1 LLPHLASMQ
10 ITVSQMPSGSARP
23 DPVEIVERKGLGHP
37 DTLCDALAEEFSL
50 ALCRFY
56 RERFGLVLHHNVDK
70 VLLRGGIAHPAYGG
84 GVVVA
89 PIEIYLAGR
98 ATAEL
103 RGEKL
108 PIEELAIEACRSWLR
123 GSLHALD
130 PDRHVQLRCLVRPG
144 SAELVELYERQR
156 KTGVP
161 LANDTSCGVGSAPL
175 TDLEATVLGVEQRL
189 NRPKAKRSHPEVG
202 EDIKVMGVRRNDHV
216 DLTVACAFVD
226 RFVSDLDDYL
236 AKKERLRD
244 EVRALSGAD
253 AVEVN
258 TGDEPAAGSVYL
270 TVTGTSAEAGDDGQA
285 GRGNRANGLIT
296 PYRPMTLESTAGK
309 NPITHVGKLYNAAA
323 RLIAEAIVEEIA
335 DVAAAQVFLVSQIGR
350 PVTEPQ
356 VVDVKLDALGDESAR
371 RAEEI
376 ARDRLAGLGGLW
388 EQIVARAISLY

>member
-1 LLPHLASMQ
+1 MQ
-10 ITVSQMPSGSARP
+10 ITVSQMPAGSARP
-23 DPVEIVERKGLGHP
+23 EPVEIVERKGLGHP

-56 RERFGLVLHHNVDK
+56 RDRFGLVLHHNVDK
-70 VLLRGGIAHPAYGG
+70 VLLRGGVAHPAYGG

-108 PIEELAIEACRSWLR
+108 PLEELAIEACRSWLR

-130 PDRHVQLRCLVRPG
+130 PDRDVQLRCLVRPG
-144 SAELVELYERQR
+144 SAELVEIYERQR
-156 KTGVP
+156 ETGVP

-175 TDLEATVLGVEQRL
+175 TDLEATVLDVEQRL
-189 NRPKAKRSHPEVG
+189 NRPEAKRSHPEVG
-202 EDIKVMGVRRNDHV
+202 EDIKVMGVRRNERV

-236 AKKERLRD
+236 AKKERLRE

-323 RLIAEAIVEEIA
+323 RLMAEAIVEEIA

-356 VVDVKLDALGDESAR
+356 VVDVKLDALSDKSAR